1 MIEKQAKIATKIAQR
16 KAEETGLIDEL
27 EINPKNEDFLK
38 GIDLGDS
45 SDAESEAD
53 EAGQDAEYQDES
65 EAKWSKAFIAVSV
78 LENLFLSCD
87 SKQVIQAYSQELG

>member
-1 MIEKQAKIATKIAQR
+1 M
-16 KAEETGLIDEL
+16 IDEL

-45 SDAESEAD
+45 SDAESDVD
-53 EAGQDAEYQDES
+53 EAGEDAEYQDES

-87 SKQVIQAYSQELG
+87 SKQVIQAYS